1 MSETFDPR
9 VTPWHLD
16 ESEFYEIESHEER
29 MELLL
34 RYAVLAPSG
43 HNTQPWSFR
52 IVPEGIEVYA
62 DYSRRLPVADPM
74 DRELLLSIGAAIM
87 NLRVA
92 AAHFGYEST
101 VLYDS
106 EADGENEP
114 VAEVALRET
123 CAPNERLA
131 ALFASIPKRHT
142 NRTEFDSREIEPT
155 ALEKLCDYA
164 EENAELV
171 RFVVPH
177 DRSRAAELVAE
188 ADRLLMASE
197 AWRGE
202 LAQWVRPNDGAPGD
216 GMCGDAFGIPG
227 PLGALAPWMVRSF
240 DMGSAKAKLDR
251 DLVEQAAGLLVITS
265 DDDRTS
271 LLRAGETLEGL
282 LLTLTSVGLQYAF
295 VNQPMEVDALRGQMW
310 SLLRSPKPPQLM
322 IRIGYAQAVQRAMPR
337 RPVGAV
343 KRR

>member
-1 MSETFDPR
+1 MSEPFDPR

-16 ESEFYEIESHEER
+16 ESEFYEIESHDER
-29 MELLL
+29 MEMLL

-52 IVPEGIEVYA
+52 IVPEGVEVYA
-62 DYSRRLPVADPM
+62 DDSRRLPIADPL

-92 AAHFGYEST
+92 AAHFGYQST
-101 VLYDS
+101 VSYGD
-106 EADGENEP
+106 DQP
-114 VAEVALRET
+114 VAVVALRET
-123 CAPNERLA
+123 CAPDERLA
-131 ALFASIPKRHT
+131 ALFSAIPKRRT
-142 NRTEFDSREIEPT
+142 NRTAFEPREIEPA
-155 ALEKLCDYA
+155 ALERLCDYA
-164 EENAELV
+164 EEQAELV

-188 ADRLLMASE
+188 ADRLLMANE
-197 AWRGE
+197 AWRAE
-202 LAQWVRPNDGAPGD
+202 LAGWVRPNDGAPGD

-227 PLGALAPWMVRSF
+227 PLAALAPWMVRSF
-240 DMGSAKAKLDR
+240 DMGSARAKHDR
-251 DLVEQAAGLLVITS
+251 ELVEQAAGLIVITA

-271 LLRAGETLEGL
+271 LLRAGEALEGL

-295 VNQPMEVDALRGQMW
+295 VNQPLEVEALRGQMW

-322 IRIGYAQAVQRAMPR
+322 IRIGYAPALPRPMPR
-337 RPVGAV
+337 RPVGEV
-343 KRR
+343 RRKP